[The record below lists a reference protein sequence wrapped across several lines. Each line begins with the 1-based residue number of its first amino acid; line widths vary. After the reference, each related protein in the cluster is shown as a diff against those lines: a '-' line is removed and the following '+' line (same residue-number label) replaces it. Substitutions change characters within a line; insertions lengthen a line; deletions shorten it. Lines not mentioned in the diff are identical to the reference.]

1 MPTNES
7 DSPVASV
14 FADVPER
21 NTGDNLIRT
30 AQQHHV
36 QLSAMADLKANI
48 IITVSSVVLTVTL
61 GRIND
66 PELKLSAITLLCFTS
81 VALILSILAVL
92 PKYRPLRLQTS
103 ATPPNFNLFFFGHF
117 AEMPPEEFLRRV
129 SRNMQNDGSAYE
141 SMVRDLYS
149 LGVYLAHYKYPYLRA
164 AYLFFLSGFLLAGI
178 LQLWRLTAGG

>member
-1 MPTNES
+1 MP
-7 DSPVASV
+7 DPQPPVASL

-48 IITVSSVVLTVTL
+48 IITVSSVILTVTL

-81 VALILSILAVL
+81 VALILAILAVL
-92 PKYRPLRLQTS
+92 PKYKPLRLGDK
-103 ATPPNFNLFFFGHF
+103 APPAHFNLLFFGHF
-117 AEMPPEEFLRRV
+117 AELPRERFLQEL

-141 SMVRDLYS
+141 TMAKDLYS

-164 AYLFFLSGFLLAGI
+164 AYLFFLTGFLLAGI
-178 LQLWRLTAGG
+178 EQLWRLVTH